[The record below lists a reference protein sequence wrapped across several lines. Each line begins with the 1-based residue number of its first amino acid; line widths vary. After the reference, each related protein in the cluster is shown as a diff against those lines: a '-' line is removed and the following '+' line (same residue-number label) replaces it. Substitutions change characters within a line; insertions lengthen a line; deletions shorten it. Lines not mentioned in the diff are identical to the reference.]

1 MSVNWFLFLQSERT
15 QDKLMLSDRS
25 FVFALIIKRDMEEK
39 KETLKSEPQNICSTI
54 QDAAELPTTNTSM
67 LIPHI
72 QFYYKR

>member
-1 MSVNWFLFLQSERT
+1 
-15 QDKLMLSDRS
+15 
-25 FVFALIIKRDMEEK
+25 MEEK

-72 QFYYKR
+72 QFYYKG